1 MFWMFSEKKS
11 KFWNSELVNRLW
23 SRPAR
28 GRTCPVRPD
37 HTRRER
43 FEINWTD
50 WTTLWRHLTCR
61 NHLRNPPKPN
71 TTRHKSI
78 EKYWNLENSQFTKL
92 NYERFLPPVTKW
104 SLPPKTCCPIRYK
117 NRHPMVRSDV
127 ICEKTCPFGLGSFE
141 FKWRPFQRRSQSGRS
156 TKANGE
162 YKITW

>member
-1 MFWMFSEKKS
+1 MAAKKWKIIFPGFISFRPPYPRRIGERVDTISKS

-37 HTRRER
+37 DTRRER

-92 NYERFLPPVTKW
+92 YYERFLPPVTKW

-127 ICEKTCPFGLGSFE
+127 ICEKNMSVWFRFIGV
-141 FKWRPFQRRSQSGRS
+141 
-156 TKANGE
+156 
-162 YKITW
+162 